1 MNNVVLKH
9 AEMNG
14 QRERE
19 GREKRERS
27 EKWDNQRKTTSEIM
41 CSRAPSA
48 FATWP
53 EVSSTKTFAV
63 CPSVCASV
71 KEREQGRGKETGKGW
86 AREMERDGKPLLAG
100 VDLCSNH
107 THDLL
112 LHFGLLGV
120 DVGISY
126 LAIFIPARTQ
136 IHFKNIYIYI
146 FFIKGHH
153 CDFYL
158 NVPPSAIP
166 AHYNDFQGR
175 KPPIVCVVLYSAHIN
190 SSEQK
195 KNKNKNTIQNRSP
208 GLNLTRC
215 HLKLNSQPRKW
226 QWI

>member
-14 QRERE
+14 QRER
-19 GREKRERS
+19 GEKRVRGTERS

-53 EVSSTKTFAV
+53 EVSSTKHSLSARLCV
-63 CPSVCASV
+63 PPW
-71 KEREQGRGKETGKGW
+71 KREQERGKETGKGW
-86 AREMERDGKPLLAG
+86 ARERERDGKPLLAG

-126 LAIFIPARTQ
+126 LAILIPARTQ
-136 IHFKNIYIYI
+136 IHFKKISI
-146 FFIKGHH
+146 FSSLKG
-153 CDFYL
+153 
-158 NVPPSAIP
+158 I
-166 AHYNDFQGR
+166 
-175 KPPIVCVVLYSAHIN
+175 IVISI
-190 SSEQK
+190 
-195 KNKNKNTIQNRSP
+195 
-208 GLNLTRC
+208 
-215 HLKLNSQPRKW
+215 
-226 QWI
+226 